1 MKRRLLGITS
11 HPFIA
16 ITRHDK
22 LDHARFTTEAVAAQ
36 VCDSE
41 PALPDLLTPLEISE
55 RRAALAR

>member
-1 MKRRLLGITS
+1 MKRRLLDITS

-16 ITRHDK
+16 ITWHDK
-22 LDHARFTTEAVAAQ
+22 LDHARFTTVAVTAE

-41 PALPDLLTPLEISE
+41 PALSDLLTPLEISE